1 MVSETVLGVLFCFF
15 LPLAVAARFW
25 HWYTFFKRSQKIK
38 LIKEMQKEQDNE
50 QRVAVNLD
58 PK

>member
-25 HWYTFFKRSQKIK
+25 HWYTYFRHNQKVK
-38 LIKEMQKEQDNE
+38 LIRESQNDQNE
-50 QRVAVNLD
+50 D
-58 PK
+58 